1 MIGAIL
7 LSISVVGGLT
17 VWLLGIRRFLSQHG
31 VAGITSAT
39 WGASAWADWQQCS
52 EYARAKH
59 DSKAAALSREFL
71 AAQIGCVVGI
81 LLMVC
86 GV

>member
-7 LSISVVGGLT
+7 LSVSVVSGLA
-17 VWLLGIRRFLSQHG
+17 VWLLGIRRYLSRHG
-31 VAGITSAT
+31 GVVITSAT

-52 EYARAKH
+52 EYARARH
-59 DSKAAALSREFL
+59 DAKAAALAKAFL

-81 LLMVC
+81 ILIVC
-86 GV
+86 SV